1 LSRTLWHT
9 ANAGI
14 WNHIIISS
22 KTDPDFAAEL
32 IHFMSHSPNIAHSWI
47 RRIDARH
54 QLSAHENRIEKGTT
68 AYDRLPDLPGR
79 PFWHALADPADLLLF
94 VAKHGCQ
101 KIKRWRI
108 DNDGVSV
115 YTLSKN
121 ITYHYEKPDHLPHG
135 YLNRICQM
143 VEAGGSVGTKWVRYN
158 LTRAFLIGYA
168 LEKGVIVGNS
178 SLKQPRSEYLESLS
192 KSSEMDLSDYLER
205 GYTSVRPEYRG
216 MGIGT
221 QLLEG
226 LTKRIDNKKLFSII
240 SEDNVA
246 TQKIA
251 IRNQTR
257 KAASFYSQR
266 TGKQVGLWI
275 PK

>member
-1 LSRTLWHT
+1 
-9 ANAGI
+9 
-14 WNHIIISS
+14 
-22 KTDPDFAAEL
+22 
-32 IHFMSHSPNIAHSWI
+32 
-47 RRIDARH
+47 
-54 QLSAHENRIEKGTT
+54 
-68 AYDRLPDLPGR
+68 
-79 PFWHALADPADLLLF
+79 
-94 VAKHGCQ
+94 
-101 KIKRWRI
+101 
-108 DNDGVSV
+108 
-115 YTLSKN
+115 
-121 ITYHYEKPDHLPHG
+121 
-135 YLNRICQM
+135 M

-158 LTRAFLIGYA
+158 LKRAFLIGYA

-178 SLKQPRSEYLESLS
+178 SLKQPRSKYLESLS

-226 LTKRIDNKKLFSII
+226 LTKRIGNKKLFSII

-266 TGKQVGLWI
+266 MGKQVGLWI

>member
-1 LSRTLWHT
+1 
-9 ANAGI
+9 
-14 WNHIIISS
+14 
-22 KTDPDFAAEL
+22 
-32 IHFMSHSPNIAHSWI
+32 
-47 RRIDARH
+47 
-54 QLSAHENRIEKGTT
+54 
-68 AYDRLPDLPGR
+68 
-79 PFWHALADPADLLLF
+79 
-94 VAKHGCQ
+94 
-101 KIKRWRI
+101 
-108 DNDGVSV
+108 
-115 YTLSKN
+115 
-121 ITYHYEKPDHLPHG
+121 
-135 YLNRICQM
+135 
-143 VEAGGSVGTKWVRYN
+143 
-158 LTRAFLIGYA
+158 
-168 LEKGVIVGNS
+168 
-178 SLKQPRSEYLESLS
+178 
-192 KSSEMDLSDYLER
+192 MDLSDYLER

-251 IRNQTR
+251 IRNKTR